1 MTRRYLYDAYALSKM
16 HPQEISDLQDPYI
29 STCDVESHVY
39 SQRGLPVYISNIM
52 ISDLSTMS
60 QNLKKRGKKVSGP
73 ATELHE
79 QGDVEVKDRLITPKS
94 EPDHH
99 YYIAMAVITAMAA
112 YVRFRII
119 GYPDKVVFDEVHFG
133 KFASYYLE
141 GTYFFDLHPPFAKL
155 LIAFGGW
162 LVGYDGLFKF
172 DTIGENYTSNN
183 VPYIAYRSLL
193 AIQGTLTIP
202 VMFLTMKTLNFSVL
216 ACVLSSLIVAFD
228 NAHVVDSRLI
238 LLDATLILSVA
249 LTMLAYAKFS
259 TYRRQPFTKWWWT
272 WLLLTGVSLSCV
284 ISTKYVG
291 VFTYLTIGLAVVYEL
306 WILLD
311 IKKGHSLDEIAKHFL
326 ARFVCLILIPFCI
339 YLYWFYL
346 HFSILRK
353 SGPGDPFMSADFQT
367 TLEES
372 SLARNSKTV
381 QYNDVITIKH
391 KDTGAFLHSHE
402 QVYPLRY
409 ESGRVSS
416 NRQQVTCVVEDHGRE
431 MKDTNSQWEIIPAT
445 NGKQKGDTVYT
456 NDVVRFRHIGTG
468 AFLLTHDVASPLKAT
483 NEEFIGVYD
492 DYAEARY
499 NETLFILRFAEIGKP
514 SLTKRTAVN
523 TLGTEMRILHQDTMV
538 AMWTHNDEL
547 LPEWAF
553 NQQEVSGNKK
563 IQEKENIWTFDHI
576 VGMAPNDV
584 RTHYVPK
591 SVKHMPFL
599 KKWWEL
605 QGLMFMH
612 NNLLSS
618 DHPFASQPD
627 AWPLALS
634 GVSFW
639 NDNDSKQQIFFIGNV
654 FGFWIESGFL
664 AIYVGFV
671 LADLLATRRGVHIL
685 NKQSKSKLYN
695 TLGFLFVG
703 WAAHYFPFFLM
714 NRQKFLHHY
723 LPAHLIAALF
733 TGGFVEFI
741 CTNKGFSIS
750 SGVPPLG
757 LKTFKLALATVTV
770 MLGMVWYFWYMRVTT
785 YGNFLLP
792 PEEIKSRQWM
802 DIVLHYAK

>member
-1 MTRRYLYDAYALSKM
+1 
-16 HPQEISDLQDPYI
+16 
-29 STCDVESHVY
+29 
-39 SQRGLPVYISNIM
+39 
-52 ISDLSTMS
+52 MS
-60 QNLKKRGKKVSGP
+60 QALKKRGKKGTTPVP
-73 ATELHE
+73 EKFEHELLE
-79 QGDVEVKDRLITPKS
+79 TKDKAFVAKS
-94 EPDHH
+94 EPDLH
-99 YYIAMAVITAMAA
+99 YYIAMAVVTAVAA
-112 YVRFRII
+112 FLRFRII

-162 LVGYDGLFKF
+162 LVGYDGKFKF
-172 DTIGENYTSNN
+172 DTIGESYTSNN
-183 VPYIAYRSLL
+183 VPYVAYRALL

-216 ACVLSSLIVAFD
+216 ACVLSSCIVVFD
-228 NAHVVDSRLI
+228 NAHVIDSRLI

-259 TYRRQPFTKWWWT
+259 TYRRQPFTKWWWV
-272 WLLLTGVSLSCV
+272 WLLLTGVSLSLV

-291 VFTYLTIGLAVVYEL
+291 VFTFFTIGLAVVYEL
-306 WILLD
+306 WVLLD
-311 IKKGHSLDEIAKHFL
+311 IKKGHSLEEVAKHFL
-326 ARFVCLILIPFCI
+326 ARLVSLILIPFCI
-339 YLYWFYL
+339 YLYWFHL

-353 SGPGDPFMSADFQT
+353 SGPGDAFMSAEFQA

-372 SLARNSKTV
+372 PMLRDSKTV

-409 ESGRVSS
+409 ESGRISS
-416 NRQQVTCVVEDHGRE
+416 NLQQVTCVVENDGKE
-431 MKDTNSQWEIIPAT
+431 IQDANSHWEIIPAT
-445 NGKQKGDTVYT
+445 EDKKRGDVVYT
-456 NDVVRFRHIGTG
+456 NDVIRLRHVGTG
-468 AFLLTHDVASPLKAT
+468 GYLLTHDVASPLKAT
-483 NEEFIGVYD
+483 NEEFIAVNEEV
-492 DYAEARY
+492 AAARY
-499 NETLFILRFAEIGKP
+499 NETLFILRLAEIGKG
-514 SLTKRTAVN
+514 SLTKRTKVS
-523 TLGTEMRILHQDTMV
+523 TLATEMRILHIDTMV

-563 IQEKENIWTFDHI
+563 VQEKDNVWTFNSI
-576 VGMAPNDV
+576 VGLNPADI
-584 RTHYVPK
+584 RSQYVPK
-591 SVKHMPFL
+591 SIKHIPFL

-618 DHPFASQPD
+618 EHPFASQPD
-627 AWPLALS
+627 VWPLSLS

-639 NDNDSKQQIFFIGNV
+639 NDNELRRQIFFVGNIV
-654 FGFWIESGFL
+654 GFWLEAGFL

-671 LADLLATRRGVHIL
+671 LADLLVTRRGIHIL
-685 NKQSKSKLYN
+685 NHQSRSKLYN

-741 CTNKGFSIS
+741 CTNKGFSAVN
-750 SGVPPLG
+750 GVPPLG
-757 LKTFKLALATVTV
+757 LKKAKFVLSTVFIII
-770 MLGMVWYFWYMRVTT
+770 GMASYLWYMRVST
-785 YGNFLLP
+785 YGNFLLT
-792 PEEIKSRQWM
+792 PEEIKSRQWF
-802 DIVLHYAK
+802 DITLHYAK

>member
-1 MTRRYLYDAYALSKM
+1 
-16 HPQEISDLQDPYI
+16 
-29 STCDVESHVY
+29 
-39 SQRGLPVYISNIM
+39 
-52 ISDLSTMS
+52 MS
-60 QNLKKRGKKVSGP
+60 QTLKKRGKKGVTLVLEKVDNVLP
-73 ATELHE
+73 
-79 QGDVEVKDRLITPKS
+79 EVKERDFVVQS
-94 EPDHH
+94 EPDRH
-99 YYIAMAVITAMAA
+99 YYIAMAVVTAVAA
-112 YVRFRII
+112 FVRFRIL

-155 LIAFGGW
+155 LIAFAGW

-172 DTIGENYTSNN
+172 DTIGESYTSNN

-193 AIQGTLTIP
+193 ALQGTVTIP

-216 ACVLSSLIVAFD
+216 ACVLSSFIVLFD
-228 NAHVVDSRLI
+228 NAHVIDSRLI
-238 LLDATLILSVA
+238 LLDATLILTVA
-249 LTMLAYAKFS
+249 LTMLCYAKFS
-259 TYRRQPFTKWWWT
+259 TYRRQPFTNWWWV
-272 WLLLTGVSLSCV
+272 WLLLTGVSLSLV

-291 VFTYLTIGLAVVYEL
+291 VFTYFTIGLAVVFEL

-311 IKKGHSLDEIAKHFL
+311 IKNGLTLDEVAKHFF
-326 ARFVCLILIPFCI
+326 ARLVSLILIPFCI
-339 YLYWFYL
+339 YLYWFHL

-353 SGPGDPFMSADFQT
+353 SGPGDAFMSAEFQA

-372 SLARNSKTV
+372 ALLRDSKTV
-381 QYNDVITIKH
+381 QFHDLITIKH

-402 QVYPLRY
+402 YVYPLRY

-416 NRQQVTCVVEDHGRE
+416 NKQQVTCVVEKDGRE
-431 MKDTNSQWEIIPAT
+431 VEDVNSQWEIVPT
-445 NGKQKGDTVYT
+445 TEGKKKGDAVYT
-456 NDVVRFRHIGTG
+456 NDIVRFRHVGTG
-468 AFLLTHDVASPLKAT
+468 AYLLTHDVASPLKAT
-483 NEEFIGVYD
+483 NEEFTAVYD
-492 DYAEARY
+492 DDAQSRY
-499 NETLFILRFAEIGKP
+499 NETLFILRLAEIGKG
-514 SLTKRTAVN
+514 SLTKRTKVK
-523 TLGTEMRILHQDTMV
+523 TLATNMRILHMDTMV
-538 AMWTHNDEL
+538 AMWTHDDEL

-563 IQEKENIWTFDHI
+563 VQDKDNVWTFDKI
-576 VGMAPNDV
+576 VNMPRSDV
-584 RTHYVPK
+584 RNHYVPK
-591 SVKHMPFL
+591 TITHIPFL

-618 DHPFASQPD
+618 EHPFASQPD
-627 AWPLALS
+627 AWPLSLS

-639 NDNDSKQQIFFIGNV
+639 NDNELRRQIYFIGNIV
-654 FGFWIESGFL
+654 GFWIEAGFL

-671 LADLLATRRGVHIL
+671 LADLIVTRRGVQIL
-685 NKQSKSKLYN
+685 NHKSRSKLYN

-741 CTNKGFSIS
+741 CTNKGFSVAN
-750 SGVPPLG
+750 GVAPLG
-757 LKTFKLALATVTV
+757 LKKTKFAVSTVAVIVGLA
-770 MLGMVWYFWYMRVTT
+770 WYFWYMRVTT

-792 PEEIKSRQWM
+792 PEQIKSRQWL
-802 DIVLHYAK
+802 DITLHYAK

>member
-1 MTRRYLYDAYALSKM
+1 MF
-16 HPQEISDLQDPYI
+16 DL
-29 STCDVESHVY
+29 
-39 SQRGLPVYISNIM
+39 LA
-52 ISDLSTMS
+52 MS
-60 QNLKKRGKKVSGP
+60 QTLRKRGKKGVNLTLEKDQP
-73 ATELHE
+73 DLF
-79 QGDVEVKDRLITPKS
+79 EVKEKVFLTES
-94 EPDHH
+94 ESDQH
-99 YYIAMAVITAMAA
+99 YYIAMAVVTAVAA
-112 YVRFRII
+112 FVRFRIL

-155 LIAFGGW
+155 LIAFAGW

-172 DTIGENYTSNN
+172 DTIGESYTSNS
-183 VPYIAYRSLL
+183 VPYVAYRSLL
-193 AIQGTLTIP
+193 ALQGTVTVP
-202 VMFLTMKTLNFSVL
+202 VMFLTMKTLNFSIL
-216 ACVLSSLIVAFD
+216 ACVLSSSIVLFD
-228 NAHVVDSRLI
+228 NAHVIDSRLI

-259 TYRRQPFTKWWWT
+259 TYRRQPFTQWWWV

-306 WILLD
+306 WVLLD
-311 IKKGHSLDEIAKHFL
+311 IKKGLSLDEIAKHFF
-326 ARFVCLILIPFCI
+326 ARLLSLIVIPFCI
-339 YLYWFYL
+339 YLYWFHL

-353 SGPGDPFMSADFQT
+353 SGPGDAFMSAEFQS

-372 SLARNSKTV
+372 ALVKNSKAV
-381 QYNDVITIKH
+381 QFYDVITIKH

-416 NRQQVTCVVEDHGRE
+416 NKQQVTCVVEKDGRE
-431 MKDTNSQWEIIPAT
+431 VQDANSHWEIIPTAPD
-445 NGKQKGDTVYT
+445 KKRGDSVYT
-456 NDVVRFRHIGTG
+456 NDVVRFRHVGTG

-483 NEEFIGVYD
+483 NEEFIAVYD
-492 DYAEARY
+492 ELAQSRY
-499 NETLFILRFAEIGKP
+499 NETLFILRLAEIGKP
-514 SLTKRTAVN
+514 SLTKRAKIS
-523 TLGTEMRILHQDTMV
+523 TLATDMRILHQDTMV
-538 AMWTHNDEL
+538 AMWTHDDEL
-547 LPEWAF
+547 LPEWGF

-563 IQEKENIWTFDHI
+563 VPEKDNIWTFDKI
-576 VGMAPNDV
+576 IGLSKSDV
-584 RTHYVPK
+584 RNHYSPK
-591 SVKHMPFL
+591 PIEHIPFL

-612 NNLLSS
+612 NNMLSS

-627 AWPLALS
+627 AWPLSFS

-639 NDNDSKQQIFFIGNV
+639 NDNDLKRQIFFGGNV
-654 FGFWIESGFL
+654 VGFWLESGFL

-671 LADLLATRRGVHIL
+671 LADLLTTRRGVHLL
-685 NKQSKSKLYN
+685 NEKSTSRLYN

-741 CTNKGFSIS
+741 CTNKGFSVS
-750 SGVPPLG
+750 NGVPPLG
-757 LKTFKLALATVTV
+757 LKKTKLALSTLAVV
-770 MLGMVWYFWYMRVTT
+770 VAMAWYLWYMRVTT

-792 PEEIKSRQWM
+792 PEQIKSRQWM
-802 DIVLHYAK
+802 DFVLHYAK